1 MAGYRDDNAAL
12 QAKVAELE
20 GELAASKS
28 HVDRLKGLTR
38 APKKNDSLVG
48 APVHHL
54 DTLTLPGVVSDAGCA
69 AIARVLESRLGLS
82 TSIGQGSVTGAAR
95 GWLAADGRKTF
106 SLSREGDETRL
117 RLETDAQRL
126 PVLVAL
132 GPLLGGLSS
141 LPYALWQMNLLHHF
155 EPGESLTVTLAIA
168 AGSTVFVGW
177 LTRAW
182 AKRRARALGRAHD
195 GAWAAVTELS
205 RERQAP
211 QVRVAVRDA
220 QAAVAEDALA
230 ETAAPGGIPTS
241 EPRR

>member
-1 MAGYRDDNAAL
+1 
-12 QAKVAELE
+12 
-20 GELAASKS
+20 
-28 HVDRLKGLTR
+28 
-38 APKKNDSLVG
+38 
-48 APVHHL
+48 
-54 DTLTLPGVVSDAGCA
+54 
-69 AIARVLESRLGLS
+69 LGLS

-155 EPGESLTVTLAIA
+155 EPGESLTGT
-168 AGSTVFVGW
+168 

-182 AKRRARALGRAHD
+182 AKRRARSLGRAHD

-211 QVRVAVRDA
+211 RVRVAVRDA
-220 QAAVAEDALA
+220 QDAVAEDALV